1 MSLIANPPAPASP
14 ADSTVPADGW
24 FPAISC
30 NDMRD
35 KIRVGKVVTHGRLTF
50 AIEGALVTVMNELAA
65 WQAAHVAAGAGDL
78 AAIGAQAGK
87 MEVLFRRAVYCTAAA
102 ELAETYRDISAT
114 DDGDARADEFVP
126 VAADYRRM
134 ATHAI
139 RDMIGTTRTAVELI

>member
-1 MSLIANPPAPASP
+1 MSLIALPPEPASP
-14 ADSTVPADGW
+14 IGSTVAADGW
-24 FPAISC
+24 FPDVDL

-35 KIRVGKVVTHGRLTF
+35 KLRVGKVVTHGRLTF
-50 AIEGALVTVMNELAA
+50 AVEGALVTVQTELDAWKAA
-65 WQAAHVAAGAGDL
+65 QVAAGADSL
-78 AAIGAQAGK
+78 AAVPKGA
-87 MEVLFRRAVYCTAAA
+87 MLTVLFRRAVYFTAAA

-114 DDGDARADEFVP
+114 DDGDARAEEFVP

>member
-1 MSLIANPPAPASP
+1 MSLIAIPPEPASP
-14 ADSTVPADGW
+14 TGSTVAADGW
-24 FPAISC
+24 FPDVDL

-50 AIEGALVTVMNELAA
+50 AVEGALVTVQTELAT
-65 WQAAHVAAGAGDL
+65 WQAAHVAAGVADL
-78 AAIGAQAGK
+78 AALPDGGK
-87 MEVLFRRAVYCTAAA
+87 MAVLFRRAVYCTAAA

-114 DDGDARADEFVP
+114 DEGDARADEFVP